1 MLKSHCYSIKLT
13 IYYLKKILA
22 RRSALRTDFPTRFN
36 SFHCKISPEKEGT
49 LLLCSFRHEKDG
61 LESKLFRNTREAL
74 NIVCPI
80 FEYTLYIYFR
90 IYIYI
95 FEYTPSLLTAYTFPS
110 NQQVIKFRNAFS
122 KVSG

>member
-13 IYYLKKILA
+13 FYYLKKILA

-90 IYIYI
+90 IY
-95 FEYTPSLLTAYTFPS
+95 TFRLNFLHISFKSTS
-110 NQQVIKFRNAFS
+110 NQ
-122 KVSG
+122 VSECVFQSIWLKNLIF